1 MKVSQFLKGLAAFFA
16 VLALVL
22 CGLRVYSDWQVAET
36 ERRYPPLGSFV
47 TAEGLRLHYVR
58 QGTGRPVVFI
68 HGSFGSVN
76 DFTLSVF
83 SRAAEH
89 FDAVAFDRPGHGYSE
104 RPWKTSMTIFD
115 HARILH
121 EAVKALGIEKPVIAG
136 HSLGGAVALAYLLDY
151 PDDVSALLLIS
162 GYVTP
167 YDGPPRIIHRAP
179 AWPVLGS
186 IYLKALVEPLGMI
199 IQKGIT
205 KRVFSSGSVPSEYLE
220 TAASLARR
228 PLNFK
233 ANAEDIRN
241 LPKGLEQADARLSE
255 IKKPVILLTG
265 DADVIAPKER
275 HSERFHSAVS
285 SSELM
290 VLPGIGHQPS
300 FAAPDKVLE
309 AIDLAWRRAEEK
321 TETTPKEPV
330 SNLPESPEFP
340 ER

>member
-1 MKVSQFLKGLAAFFA
+1 MKLPHLLKGLAVFFVFVA
-16 VLALVL
+16 VLF
-22 CGLRVYSDWQVAET
+22 CGLRIYSDRQVAEVQ
-36 ERRYPPLGSFV
+36 RRYPPEGSFV

-58 QGTGRPVVFI
+58 RGEGRPIVFI

-76 DFTLSVF
+76 DFTMSVF
-83 SRAAEH
+83 PRAAER
-89 FDAVAFDRPGHGYSE
+89 FDAIAFDRPGHGYSE
-104 RPWKTSMTIFD
+104 RPWQTSMTIFD
-115 HARILH
+115 HARLLH
-121 EAVKALGIEKPVIAG
+121 EAVKALGVEKPVIIG
-136 HSLGGAVALAYLLDY
+136 HSLGGAVALAYALDY
-151 PDDVSALLLIS
+151 PEDISALLLLS

-167 YDGPPRIIHRAP
+167 YDGPPRIIHRVP
-179 AWPVLGS
+179 AWPILGS
-186 IYLKALVEPLGMI
+186 IYLKTLVEPLGMV
-199 IQKGIT
+199 IQKGISR
-205 KRVFSSGSVPSEYLE
+205 RVFSSGAVPREYLE
-220 TAASLARR
+220 TAGALARR

-241 LPKGLEQADARLSE
+241 LPAGLKRANERLNE

-275 HSERFHSAVS
+275 HAERFHSAVP

-309 AIDLAWRRAEEK
+309 AIDLAWRKAEENA
-321 TETTPKEPV
+321 ELTPKEPV
-330 SNLPESPEFP
+330 SNLPESPELP